1 MLQKEPELRPSADEI
16 FTSRLPQ
23 LLQRF
28 QNEDDPAIFSDDEQ
42 DAKTKAKWVGLDH
55 VTVVSIHVGGATIM

>member
-1 MLQKEPELRPSADEI
+1 MLQKEPELRPSADDI

-23 LLQRF
+23 LLKRF

-42 DAKTKAKWVGLDH
+42 DTKAKAKWVELDH
-55 VTVVSIHVGGATIM
+55 VTCAA